1 MKPKDERGLMMRHF
15 IIIGLTGML
24 LLTFGVKFAFSALL
38 DDNVVL
44 YLPFDEGKGDI
55 AQDQSQFGNDGEIR
69 NAKWVEG
76 KYGSALEFN
85 GTNAEVRV
93 PDNDSF
99 NLTEITVE
107 VWYNPGDEGVG
118 PGWRV
123 IINKA
128 VGEWYMYLQDSQP
141 MFFIN
146 ADANNAKSP
155 EKIPANQWTHIA
167 GSYDGKEIN
176 IYGNGELKATAKY
189 SVPIGNKD
197 CALQI
202 GARTPED
209 CPGNNLYWA
218 PAGVRM
224 DEVRISK
231 IVRQESEIKASM
243 KLGLPIQPAGK
254 MATTW
259 SQIKTRY
266 FH

>member
-1 MKPKDERGLMMRHF
+1 MRRF
-15 IIIGLTGML
+15 IIIGLMGTL
-24 LLTFGVKFAFSALL
+24 LLMFVAPVVFSALL
-38 DDNVVL
+38 DDDVVL
-44 YLPFDEGKGDI
+44 YLPFDEGKGQV
-55 AQDQSQFGNDGEIR
+55 AKDQSKFGNDGEIR

-85 GTNAEVRV
+85 GKDAEIRV
-93 PDNDSF
+93 PDNESF
-99 NLTEITVE
+99 DLTEITLE

-118 PGWRV
+118 AGWRV

-128 VGEWYMYLQDSQP
+128 VGEWYLYLQDSQP
-141 MFFIN
+141 LFFIN

-167 GSYDGKEIN
+167 GSYDGKEIK
-176 IYGNGELKATAKY
+176 IYGDGELKATSKY

-202 GARTPED
+202 GARTPEN

-224 DEVRISK
+224 DEVRISN
-231 IVRQESEIKASM
+231 IVRKEEEIKASM
-243 KLGLPIQPAGK
+243 KLGLPVQPSGK

-259 SQIKTRY
+259 SQIKTHY
-266 FH
+266 FR